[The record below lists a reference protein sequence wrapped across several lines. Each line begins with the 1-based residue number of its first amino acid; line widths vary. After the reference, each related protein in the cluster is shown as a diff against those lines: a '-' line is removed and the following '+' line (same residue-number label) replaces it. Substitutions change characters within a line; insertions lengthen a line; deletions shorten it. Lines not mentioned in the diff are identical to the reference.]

1 MGVSLVVDNNL
12 ILSLAE
18 KIAQARKLYGP
29 DSSYVIGLVT
39 SFEWFVEG
47 ADGKEDLKQLLRD
60 HVLEFESGNNANTP
74 ATPVTPAISAPE
86 NDQELSENSWIKG
99 VVKWFNNDKG
109 YGFISTEGDVD
120 VFVHWRDI
128 SSWDRSISQDEEVE
142 FMVTKTAKGFQAVNV
157 MKSKQAEDEV
167 NSEEES
173 NNENAP
179 EGESTS
185 SVEEEIVDTGA
196 PDQETEDTQGTDR
209 ERGESEATG
218 NKSDENSG

>member
-1 MGVSLVVDNNL
+1 MGVSLVIDNNL

-29 DSSYVIGLVT
+29 DSSYVIGLFT
-39 SFEWFVEG
+39 SFEWFVQG
-47 ADGKEDLKQLLRD
+47 AEGKEDLKQLLRD
-60 HVLEFESGNNANTP
+60 RVLDVESGNNENLRA
-74 ATPVTPAISAPE
+74 ATSPE
-86 NDQELSENSWIKG
+86 NDQALSENSWFKG

-167 NSEEES
+167 NSEEEGD
-173 NNENAP
+173 NEDAP
-179 EGESTS
+179 EGESTNA
-185 SVEEEIVDTGA
+185 VEEKIVDTGA
-196 PDQETEDTQGTDR
+196 PDQETEDTKGTDL

-218 NKSDENSG
+218 NTNDENFG

>member
-1 MGVSLVVDNNL
+1 LGVSLVVDNNL

-74 ATPVTPAISAPE
+74 ATPAISAPE

>member
-1 MGVSLVVDNNL
+1 MGVSLVIDNNL

-29 DSSYVIGLVT
+29 DSSYVIGLFT
-39 SFEWFVEG
+39 SFEWFVQGTE
-47 ADGKEDLKQLLRD
+47 GKEDLKQLLRD
-60 HVLEFESGNNANTP
+60 RVLDVESGNNENLRA
-74 ATPVTPAISAPE
+74 ATTPE
-86 NDQELSENSWIKG
+86 NDQVLSENSWFKG

-128 SSWDRSISQDEEVE
+128 SSWDRSISQDEKVE

-218 NKSDENSG
+218 NKSDENPG

>member
-1 MGVSLVVDNNL
+1 MGGSLVVDNDL
-12 ILSLAE
+12 ILGLAE
-18 KIAQARKLYGP
+18 RIAQARKLYGP
-29 DSSYVIGLVT
+29 DSSYVIGLIT
-39 SFEWFVEG
+39 GFEWLVE
-47 ADGKEDLKQLLRD
+47 AVHGKEDLKQLLRD
-60 HVLEFESGNNANTP
+60 RVLEFESGNRASAP
-74 ATPVTPAISAPE
+74 ASVAPE
-86 NDQELSENSWIKG
+86 NADTLSENSWIKG

-142 FMVTKTAKGFQAVNV
+142 FMITKTAKGFQAVNV

-218 NKSDENSG
+218 NKSDENPG

>member
-29 DSSYVIGLVT
+29 DSSYVIGLFT

-47 ADGKEDLKQLLRD
+47 AEGKEDLKQLLRD
-60 HVLEFESGNNANTP
+60 RVLDVESGNNENPRAAST
-74 ATPVTPAISAPE
+74 PE
-86 NDQELSENSWIKG
+86 NDQALSENSWFKG

-157 MKSKQAEDEV
+157 MKSKQTEDEV

-173 NNENAP
+173 NIENAP
-179 EGESTS
+179 EGEVTS
-185 SVEEEIVDTGA
+185 SAEEEVVDTGA
-196 PDQETEDTQGTDR
+196 PDQETEDTKDTDQ
-209 ERGESEATG
+209 ERGESESTG
-218 NKSDENSG
+218 NSSDENSG

>member
-1 MGVSLVVDNNL
+1 MGVSLVIDNNL
-12 ILSLAE
+12 ILSLAG

-29 DSSYVIGLVT
+29 DSSYVIGLFT
-39 SFEWFVEG
+39 SFEWFVQGTE
-47 ADGKEDLKQLLRD
+47 GKEDLKQLLRD
-60 HVLEFESGNNANTP
+60 CVLDVESGNNENPRAAPT
-74 ATPVTPAISAPE
+74 PE
-86 NDQELSENSWIKG
+86 NDQALSENSWFKG

-167 NSEEES
+167 NSKEEG
-173 NNENAP
+173 NNEDAP

-185 SVEEEIVDTGA
+185 AVEENIVDTGA
-196 PDQETEDTQGTDR
+196 PDQETEDTQGTDI

-218 NKSDENSG
+218 NTNDENFG

>member
-1 MGVSLVVDNNL
+1 MGVSLVVDNDL
-12 ILSLAE
+12 ILSLA
-18 KIAQARKLYGP
+18 KRIAQVRKLYGP

-39 SFEWFVEG
+39 GFEWVLEG
-47 ADGKEDLKQLLRD
+47 ANDKEDLRQSLRD
-60 HVLEFESGNNANTP
+60 RILEFESGNSANSP
-74 ATPVTPAISAPE
+74 ATAAPE
-86 NDQELSENSWIKG
+86 NDETLSENSWIKG

-157 MKSKQAEDEV
+157 MKSKQTEDEV

-173 NNENAP
+173 NIANAP
-179 EGESTS
+179 EDEATS
-185 SVEEEIVDTGA
+185 SAEEEVVDTGA
-196 PDQETEDTQGTDR
+196 PDQETEDTKDTDQ
-209 ERGESEATG
+209 ERGESESTG
-218 NKSDENSG
+218 NSSDENSG

>member
-18 KIAQARKLYGP
+18 KIAQARKLYGL

-60 HVLEFESGNNANTP
+60 HVIEFESGNNANTP
-74 ATPVTPAISAPE
+74 ATPATPAISAPE

-173 NNENAP
+173 NNENVP